1 MLSEGKDVLYNPK
14 PVENGGDAVYK
25 EFIANREK
33 KYKNTE
39 FAFVPV
45 FNQSTKYNDIYRP
58 KIDLTDCM
66 YFNSKCEFIR
76 NFMTMFES
84 LEDMSNYINNGSY
97 QLMSSVRV
105 SYLVIKKQKAVQA
118 AESMVQSM
126 VGGSGFIDFEE
137 EYLKATNMDDTS
149 IQDAGKK
156 YKKHTR
162 KRKRVRFSIKR
173 SRKQYK

>member
-1 MLSEGKDVLYNPK
+1 
-14 PVENGGDAVYK
+14 
-25 EFIANREK
+25 
-33 KYKNTE
+33 
-39 FAFVPV
+39 
-45 FNQSTKYNDIYRP
+45 
-58 KIDLTDCM
+58 
-66 YFNSKCEFIR
+66 
-76 NFMTMFES
+76 MFES

-105 SYLVIKKQKAVQA
+105 SYIVIKKQKAVQP
-118 AESMVQSM
+118 AESMV
-126 VGGSGFIDFEE
+126 GGGDFIDFEE